1 MDVAAWLR
9 GLGLE
14 QYEPAFRDNRI
25 DAEILPKLTVEDLK
39 DIGVAIVG
47 DRRKLLEAIAALRE
61 GASSS
66 PAAHEIAAAPAAA
79 PSSEAERRQLTVMFC
94 DLVGSTAIATRLD
107 PEDLRAVIG
116 AYHRCVA
123 AVIERA
129 GGFVAKYMGDGVLA
143 YFGYPRADEHDAE
156 RAVRSGLALVEAVA
170 GLDTA
175 AGVQLQ
181 VRVGIATG
189 LVVVGDP
196 IGQGA
201 AQEQAVV
208 GETPN
213 LAARLQ
219 ALAEPGT
226 VVIGP
231 STRRLTGGLFDYA
244 DLGAVEIKG
253 LAAPVAVSRVLR
265 ESAVES
271 RFKARHGP
279 DLTPLVGREMELAT
293 LERCWRQARSGEGS
307 IVLISGE
314 PGIGKSR
321 LAQALVERL
330 SGEPH
335 ASLRL
340 FCSPHH
346 QDSALYPTISQL
358 QRAAGFRR
366 GDTAAQRLD
375 KLEAMLAPAIDDL
388 DEAVPLLAAL
398 LSLPAAER
406 YPPLT
411 LTSQKQKERTLRA
424 LVAQVE
430 GLAARQPVLR
440 LFEDAQWSDPTS
452 LELLDLIIGR
462 VPALPVLLIVTFRP
476 EFTPPWAGRRHVTS
490 LVLDRLAPRHRA
502 EMIAGVT
509 GGKALP
515 EEFARQIIDRTD
527 GVPLFVE
534 ELTKAVLESGTLT
547 DAGDRYTAAA
557 PLTPLAI
564 PASVHASLL
573 ARLDRLAPVRE
584 VAQIGAA
591 LGRQFSHELIAAVA
605 ATGSGS
611 GMPSTQLD
619 DGLVQLES
627 AELIYRRGTPPNA
640 EYTFKHALVQEA
652 AYGTLLR
659 SRRRQLHA
667 RIAAALEGQ
676 FKEVAATQ
684 PALLA
689 HHCAEAGLAE
699 KAVEYWLAAGRQAWG
714 RSMLAEAVALLRRG
728 LALVPALPDSDWR
741 REREFDLQIAL
752 GQALVESQGYSARDA
767 GESYARAR
775 QLSAALTRPS
785 ALLFA
790 LWGQWVYHVCRADLA
805 LARQLATEIRELGET
820 RGDVP
825 TRVLGCDASGLTYTQ
840 LGEFTAARTCL
851 DEGLALFDPAHR
863 LFYAELLPNDALVQL
878 RVYSSLLSVCL
889 GDLDQAMSHREAA
902 LQEARRLSHPHDL
915 GLALGFAWITSQC
928 IGADAKS
935 LCQCAT
941 DLLALS
947 VANELG
953 FYRAVG
959 LVFRGWSL
967 AALGQAE
974 EGISLLT
981 TGLAGMR
988 DAGFILYGPQNLTL
1002 LGDACRIAGQ
1012 WHAALGRFAEAQ
1024 RLAEATEER
1033 WFQAETLRLTGDVR
1047 FAMGDTAGAE
1057 ASYGEALAIARRQS
1071 AKLWELRAATSLARL
1086 GREQSKPSE
1095 ARDLLA
1101 PVCGSFTEGFATPV
1115 LQDAKALLE
1124 ELSDICSPSSGGFR
1138 LAGADGAGG

>member
-1 MDVAAWLR
+1 MDVVAWLR

-14 QYEPAFRDNRI
+14 QYEPAFRDNGI
-25 DAEILPKLTVEDLK
+25 DAEVLPNLTAEDLR
-39 DIGVAIVG
+39 DIGVAMVG
-47 DRRKLLEAIAALRE
+47 DRRKLLEAIVALRK
-61 GASSS
+61 GAESS
-66 PAAHEIAAAPAAA
+66 PAGGEITEAPAAA

-94 DLVGSTAIATRLD
+94 DLVDSTAIATRLD

-116 AYHRCVA
+116 GYHRCVA

-129 GGFVAKYMGDGVLA
+129 RGFVAKYMGDGVLA

-170 GLDTA
+170 GLDNA
-175 AGVQLQ
+175 AGMRLQ
-181 VRVGIATG
+181 ARVGIATG
-189 LVVVGDP
+189 LVVVGDL
-196 IGQGA
+196 IGEGA

-219 ALAEPGT
+219 GLAKPGA

-231 STRRLTGGLFDYA
+231 STRRLTGGLFDYE
-244 DLGAVEIKG
+244 DLGALEIKG
-253 LAAPVAVSRVLR
+253 LAAPVEVSRVLR

-271 RFKARHGP
+271 RFTAQHGA
-279 DLTPLVGREMELAT
+279 DLTPLVGRELELAT
-293 LERCWRQARSGEGS
+293 LKRCWRQAKSGAGR

-321 LAQALVERL
+321 LAQTLVMRL
-330 SGEPH
+330 RGEPH

-346 QDSALYPTISQL
+346 QDSALHPTIAQL
-358 QRAAGFRR
+358 QRAAGFRH
-366 GDTAAQRLD
+366 GDTAEQRLD

-388 DEAVPLLAAL
+388 GEAAPLLAAL
-398 LSLPAAER
+398 LSLPAGAR
-406 YPPLT
+406 YPPLN
-411 LTSQKQKERTLRA
+411 LTPQKQKERTLRA

-452 LELLDLIIGR
+452 LELLDLIIDR

-502 EMIAGVT
+502 EMIARIT

-515 EEFARQIIDRTD
+515 EEFADQIVDRTD

-534 ELTKAVLESGTLT
+534 ELTKAVLESGMLT

-557 PLTPLAI
+557 PVTPLAI

-605 ATGSGS
+605 P
-611 GMPSTQLD
+611 MPSAQLD
-619 DGLVQLES
+619 DALVQLVN

-640 EYTFKHALVQEA
+640 EYTFKHALVQDA

-667 RIAAALEGQ
+667 HIAATLEARFPDIAAA
-676 FKEVAATQ
+676 Q

-689 HHCAEAGLAE
+689 RHCAEAGLAE
-699 KAVEYWLAAGRQAWG
+699 TAVEHWLAAGRQAWG

-728 LALVPALPDSDWR
+728 LALVPALPDNDWR
-741 REREFDLQIAL
+741 REREFDLRIAL
-752 GQALVESQGYSARDA
+752 GQALVESQGYTTRDA
-767 GESYARAR
+767 GEAYARAR
-775 QLSAALTRPS
+775 HLSGSLKRPS

-790 LWGQWVYHVCRADLA
+790 RWGQWMYHVCRADLA
-805 LARQLATEIRELGET
+805 LARQLATEMRELGET

-840 LGEFTAARTCL
+840 LGDFIPARAYL
-851 DEGLALFDPAHR
+851 AEGLALYDPAHR
-863 LFYAELLPNDALVQL
+863 LVYAELLPNDALVQL

-889 GDLDQAMSHREAA
+889 GDLDQAMSHRDAA
-902 LQEARRLSHPHDL
+902 LQEARRLSRPHDL
-915 GLALGFAWITSQC
+915 GLALGYAWITSRC
-928 IGADAKS
+928 VGADAES

-941 DLLALS
+941 ELLALS

-974 EGISLLT
+974 EGISLLA
-981 TGLAGMR
+981 TGLSGMR
-988 DAGFILYGPQNLTL
+988 DAGFILYRPQNLTL
-1002 LGDACRIAGQ
+1002 LGDACRMAGQ
-1012 WHAALGRFAEAQ
+1012 WEAALGYFAAAQ
-1024 RLAEATEER
+1024 RLAGETEER

-1047 FAMGDTAGAE
+1047 LGIGDTAGAE
-1057 ASYGEALAIARRQS
+1057 ASYVEALAIARRQS

-1086 GREQSKPSE
+1086 LRDQSKLLE

-1101 PVCGSFTEGFATPV
+1101 PVYGWFTEGCATPV

-1124 ELSDICSPSSGGFR
+1124 ELSDIGSPSSGGR
-1138 LAGADGAGG
+1138 AVAGAPIESMRG